1 MRTSFGREL
10 VRSQRMASAMESRA
24 VRLKGWEPLFVAT
37 VADFFHAV
45 NNAPRAKANAAIGA
59 NEFGPAGNRIHFHLR
74 SFRFPHLFR
83 PPLAAHPQ
91 TPPIKRRLREKTNQV
106 FARNRRAQKPQ
117 RENLYK
123 LASDGH

>member
-83 PPLAAHPQ
+83 PPLAAIRKLHP
-91 TPPIKRRLREKTNQV
+91 L
-106 FARNRRAQKPQ
+106 
-117 RENLYK
+117 
-123 LASDGH
+123 SDGCAKKRIRFSPEIAGRKSRSVRICIN